1 LFAQRGSSASVAQQ
15 LNHTADAA
23 TSVRQSVSFNHLVGA
38 GGERR
43 WHSNAK
49 RVGGFHIDD
58 QLETSWLL
66 DRQIGGPGALED
78 FVDAHRSLCAPSGA
92 MPSGAPH
99 GSR

>member
-1 LFAQRGSSASVAQQ
+1 
-15 LNHTADAA
+15 HTADAA

-58 QLETSWLL
+58 QLETSWPL
-66 DRQIGGPGALED
+66 DRQIGGVGAFEG
-78 FVDAHRSLCAPSGA
+78 FVDVNGRLCGPSRA
-92 MPSGAPH
+92 MPSPAH
-99 GSR
+99 DGSRLPPAPRSSKHDL